1 MKINNTRVWR
11 YRKYSYNSGSTTD
24 CVTAAIP
31 VGVGSTVVFLGLST
45 NVVAESCTLLQ
56 WN

>member
-11 YRKYSYNSGSTTD
+11 YRKYSYNSGSNTD

-31 VGVGSTVVFLGLST
+31 VGVGSTVVFTGLS
-45 NVVAESCTLLQ
+45 NYVVVELCTLLQ